1 MNVTLRQLRAFL
13 AVARFGSFTVAA
25 EHLYTTQST
34 LSGSIKELE
43 NALGVQ
49 LFDRNTRRVQLTEV
63 GRELYPLMEKILAD
77 LDEVLHEVATLKAL
91 KRGIVRIA
99 APQLM
104 AATLL
109 PEVLASFM
117 REFPHVTIHLI
128 DCGVESVPS
137 CVLSGEAD
145 LGVGPERDIPG
156 EIEAEPLFVQAFHVV
171 FPPAHPLAAQ
181 QVVPWRRLAEFPL
194 ITLQGQFTEKLSRDL
209 HEVVRDL
216 DLHPDTT
223 VAFMSTALAMVSIG
237 LGVTICVSYAEPMVR
252 RYGLEMR
259 RLTEPDVHRRFCV
272 FTRHGRALSPA
283 AEAFRTHLRRFVGNG
298 TAPGA

>member
-25 EHLYTTQST
+25 EHLYTTQSA

-49 LFDRNTRRVQLTEV
+49 LFDRSTRRVQLTEV
-63 GRELYPLMEKILAD
+63 GRELYPLVEKILAD
-77 LDEVLHEVATLKAL
+77 LDAVLHEVATLKAL

-109 PEVLASFM
+109 PEVLASFT
-117 REFPHVTIHLI
+117 REFPHVAIRLI
-128 DCGVESVPS
+128 DCGVESVPA

-145 LGVGPERDIPG
+145 LGVGPERDVPG
-156 EIEAEPLFVQAFHVV
+156 EIEAELLFVQPFHAV
-171 FPPAHPLAAQ
+171 FPPGHPLAAQ
-181 QVVPWRRLAEFPL
+181 EVVPWRRLAEFPL

-259 RLTEPDVHRRFCV
+259 RH
-272 FTRHGRALSPA
+272 
-283 AEAFRTHLRRFVGNG
+283 
-298 TAPGA
+298 